1 MHRLQDAGRNP
12 GKAARL
18 ISQDRS
24 PAPSAAREGRDGYRT
39 DAPSREP
46 SLPYKGRFAP
56 SPTGSL
62 HFGSLLAAVASFL
75 DARHHGGTWLV
86 RIENLDPPREKPGS
100 ADEILRTLEA
110 FGFEWDGPVV
120 RQSTRSEA
128 YADVVG
134 QLLRNG
140 LAYPCN
146 CSRKD
151 IATAGL
157 AGIEGPVYPGTCRT
171 AGAKL
176 KRQRAVRLLTH
187 DEPIAFADRVFGH
200 QVQQVES
207 SVGDF
212 VLKRADGLFA
222 YQLAVVVDDAWQG
235 ITHVVRGADLL
246 ASTPR
251 QIHLQQLLGLAR
263 PSYAHIPLAI
273 DAAGRKLSK
282 TDAAHPLDACRP
294 REALVQALSFLG
306 QPIPETGR
314 MSDFWA
320 EAAVR
325 WNAEAVPRHPG

>member
-1 MHRLQDAGRNP
+1 MDWGMRNRMNRIIKPETGRTVMLAVDHGYFQGPTTKLENP
-12 GKAARL
+12 RKTITPL
-18 ISQDRS
+18 
-24 PAPSAAREGRDGYRT
+24 
-39 DAPSREP
+39 
-46 SLPYKGRFAP
+46 LPYA
-56 SPTGSL
+56 
-62 HFGSLLAAVASFL
+62 
-75 DARHHGGTWLV
+75 DALMITRGV
-86 RIENLDPPREKPGS
+86 
-100 ADEILRTLEA
+100 LRTSVPP
-110 FGFEWDGPVV
+110 EWDGPVV

-251 QIHLQQLLGLAR
+251 QIHLQRILGFAR
-263 PSYAHIPLAI
+263 PSYAHVPLAL

-282 TDAAHPLDACRP
+282 TDAAHPLDARKP
-294 REALVQALSFLG
+294 REALVQALVFLG
-306 QPIPETGR
+306 QSIPETGR